1 MGGPAGR
8 RPSDVILCTPIGPRV
23 AFDATWAGTRNTPPV
38 QEETGG
44 GAAGEQDW
52 VLPHRITL
60 PVVRLGTVNVRKTE
74 PGTK

>member
-23 AFDATWAGTRNTPPV
+23 AFDATWAGTRNSPPV

-44 GAAGEQDW
+44 
-52 VLPHRITL
+52 VLLASRIGCYL
-60 PVVRLGTVNVRKTE
+60 IASPCLSYGW
-74 PGTK
+74 GQ